1 MAIHDMP
8 RFALWLAFLFFEHVL
23 QSKEFAILMAVF
35 IFLSV
40 VIFVAFVVW
49 TLRPKAPDSFHI
61 PRVSSGIRK
70 IERLQRGSSR
80 KQQQGSN
87 SNATR
92 PTEGDI
98 SNYVEFDDEPP
109 VSSRGYTTTSRLQ
122 NIPEQE
128 PAVVCRGIDYQG
140 STNPNTMSPMVC
152 ETTAEIEPSGNM
164 GDVKI
169 CLTLKSSDVKYY
181 QTPAQPREA
190 NVNRSHSDRL
200 PMRENE
206 YMTPDDAR
214 SGSAGAAGDRS
225 MQRSRTLPRLHVTSP
240 ADQSGDA
247 QKNDK
252 IAQKNGKK
260 ANYLDLAHE
269 YMPMGNVPEYTYMDS
284 VLGLN
289 ALYEN

>member
-1 MAIHDMP
+1 MAFHDIP

-40 VIFVAFVVW
+40 VIFVVFVVW
-49 TLRPKAPDSFHI
+49 TIRPKAPNSFQI
-61 PRVSSGIRK
+61 PNASSAIRK

-80 KQQQGSN
+80 KRQQGSN
-87 SNATR
+87 SNTTR
-92 PTEGDI
+92 PTDGDI
-98 SNYVEFDDEPP
+98 SPYIEFDDQPP
-109 VSSRGYTTTSRLQ
+109 APSSGYTTTSQLQ
-122 NIPEQE
+122 NIPEE
-128 PAVVCRGIDYQG
+128 PAVVCRDIDYQG
-140 STNPNTMSPMVC
+140 PTNPNTMSPMVC
-152 ETTAEIEPSGNM
+152 ETTAEIGPSGNM

-181 QTPAQPREA
+181 QASAQPREA

-206 YMTPDDAR
+206 YMIPDGAC
-214 SGSAGAAGDRS
+214 SGSAGAVGDRS
-225 MQRSRTLPRLHVTSP
+225 MQRSRTLPGLHVTSP
-240 ADQSGDA
+240 ADQSGDE
-247 QKNDK
+247 QRNDK
-252 IAQKNGKK
+252 KAN

-269 YMPMGNVPEYTYMDS
+269 YVPMGSASEYTCMDS